1 MAITEST
8 TALAKDQADN
18 KLRIKVCGMKFAEN
32 IAEVAMLE
40 PDFLGFIF
48 VSSSSRYVADILDP
62 RQLRALPL
70 NIKRVGVF
78 VNETS
83 ATILRLAGQYGLDL
97 VQLHGEEKP
106 EQCAELQATGLPVMK
121 AFPVGETFDFATLMP
136 YVSSCTY
143 FLFDTK
149 TDLRGGSG
157 HTFDWSLLESYPLSI
172 PYFLAGGIELSHL
185 PKLQELQLPGLF
197 AVDLN
202 SRFETAPGLKN
213 VDLLCEML
221 LALRNK
227 PMN

>member
-1 MAITEST
+1 MTIVENKNT
-8 TALAKDQADN
+8 TAKNEADN

-32 IAEVAMLE
+32 IAEVATLE

-70 NIKRVGVF
+70 HIKRVGVF

-83 ATILRLAGQYGLDL
+83 EIILRLAAQYGLDL
-97 VQLHGEEKP
+97 VQLHGEETP
-106 EQCAELQATGLPVMK
+106 EQCAEIQATGLPVMK

-157 HTFDWSLLESYPLSI
+157 HTFDWRLLENYPLSV
-172 PYFLAGGIELSHL
+172 PYFLAGGIELSHV
-185 PKLQELQLPGLF
+185 PQLQALQLPGLF

-202 SRFETAPGLKN
+202 SRFEKAPGLKN
-213 VDLLCEML
+213 VDLLCEMF
-221 LALRNK
+221 LALRNRSK
-227 PMN
+227 N